1 MRGKVI
7 HFDTAQGFGFIAGD
21 DGAQYAVAAENLRG
35 RATPGPGD
43 VVEFQPSG
51 GRAYHVFAIGEAT
64 RADRSAEDSRPQPA
78 RFGRAGGAMPAMAT
92 MSPPAS
98 AQEAG
103 LWDYFLGAMT
113 TRYADFGG
121 RARRKEYWSFALFF
135 FVVLIALSLAGT
147 AVDLSLGNLEAG
159 DEFPVATVTLA
170 GLFTL
175 ASIIPAIAVSVRR
188 QHDIGLSGWFFLAVL
203 LPFGSLVLLVFSLIP
218 SQMRENRWGPVPAG
232 VQVS

>member
-35 RATPGPGD
+35 RAGPGD
-43 VVEFQPSG
+43 VVEFQPSS

-64 RADRSAEDSRPQPA
+64 RAERPGADNAPVSA
-78 RFGRAGGAMPAMAT
+78 RFGRAGAAMPAVAT
-92 MSPPAS
+92 IPRQAG
-98 AQEAG
+98 AQESG

-113 TRYADFGG
+113 TRYVDFGG
-121 RARRKEYWSFALFF
+121 RARRKEYWSFVLFF
-135 FVVLIALSLAGT
+135 FVVLIAASLGGT
-147 AVDLSLGNLEAG
+147 VVDLSLGNLEAG
-159 DEFPVATVTLA
+159 DAFPAATVTLS
-170 GLFTL
+170 GLFLL
-175 ASIIPAIAVSVRR
+175 ASIIPAIALSVRR
-188 QHDIGLSGWFFLAVL
+188 QHDIGLSGWFFFVVL